1 MKKPNSM
8 ELSKSMTQM
17 LEPLK
22 DNWSNTM
29 KTLMT
34 DQEERVGRLERGFP
48 AVSSSNLRIE
58 SLGCEI
64 QGECQRLSSVSR
76 RNKDML
82 PGLFSEAQASSSR
95 IKSVE
100 LTVQHRLAEMDNKL
114 QRIMELGLNSR
125 VPPRMVNNVNSTI
138 IQGAPTTVLE
148 CVSQEIEELSQTRYT
163 DRALTEDLRV
173 EVLKIQNRINSS
185 MLVLGMTS
193 LITIILNRKSNE
205 QITDL
210 ESEIS

>member
-76 RNKDML
+76 RNEDML
-82 PGLFSEAQASSSR
+82 PGLFS
-95 IKSVE
+95 
-100 LTVQHRLAEMDNKL
+100 
-114 QRIMELGLNSR
+114 
-125 VPPRMVNNVNSTI
+125 
-138 IQGAPTTVLE
+138 
-148 CVSQEIEELSQTRYT
+148 
-163 DRALTEDLRV
+163 
-173 EVLKIQNRINSS
+173 
-185 MLVLGMTS
+185 
-193 LITIILNRKSNE
+193 
-205 QITDL
+205 
-210 ESEIS
+210 